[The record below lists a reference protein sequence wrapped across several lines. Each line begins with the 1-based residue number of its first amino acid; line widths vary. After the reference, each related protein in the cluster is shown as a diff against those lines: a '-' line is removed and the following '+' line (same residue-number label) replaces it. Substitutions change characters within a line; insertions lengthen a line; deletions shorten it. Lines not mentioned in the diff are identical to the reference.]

1 MCSDKEKYLCH
12 QVLDAT
18 KTVYLIVHGRKQL
31 LEQVKEK
38 LALKGFEKEKMQ
50 NASLDKAG
58 NAGEYV
64 AMIWPPMAPKE
75 IVVSEIVGPRES
87 GVAGGGEGM
96 GAWGSVEQKEVYRI
110 SL

>member
-1 MCSDKEKYLCH
+1 MSS
-12 QVLDAT
+12 VLDAT

-87 GVAGGGEGM
+87 GVAAGGEVM

>member
-1 MCSDKEKYLCH
+1 MSS
-12 QVLDAT
+12 VLDAT

-31 LEQVKEK
+31 LEQVNEK

-87 GVAGGGEGM
+87 GVAGDGEGM